1 MTLDK
6 LIEDKSKQKRVT
18 EDDTFAFVE
27 SKRNENTK
35 KKTNSDVN
43 RFKEWLCQDGQN
55 SNFEEMPAKEL
66 DMCIS
71 RYFLTVKNQKTN
83 KDLEPGTLKGI
94 QGSIRRYL
102 MQNNYKSDIMTHSDF
117 KHSREVLTG
126 LIHLPQKK

>member
-1 MTLDK
+1 MAAERVLASIADRIMTLDK

-55 SNFEEMPAKEL
+55 SN
-66 DMCIS
+66 
-71 RYFLTVKNQKTN
+71 N
-83 KDLEPGTLKGI
+83 
-94 QGSIRRYL
+94 
-102 MQNNYKSDIMTHSDF
+102 
-117 KHSREVLTG
+117 HSRG
-126 LIHLPQKK
+126 